1 MGSFDGSNSTKV
13 IDASVGGLV
22 WVRRRNGSWWPG
34 RIMGLEELSES
45 CLVSPKSGTPV
56 KLLGREDASI
66 DWYNLERSKRVKAFR
81 CGEYDEFIEKAKA
94 SVAIASKKA
103 VKYARREDAI
113 LQALELESAR
123 LGQDQ
128 LAFSCRMD
136 TSGSEHDISTRNSKL
151 MANSREVELTDN
163 MSDSEDRSDSMPE
176 LSQSVISF
184 EENFSS
190 SMARSG
196 QSRRRTPNDSEDDGT
211 EGVKRMRGLEDLGI
225 GVMSKRKV
233 HTGCVVGLVREDSDV
248 NCNLNAPNCLINEH
262 PPDDSKV
269 RSSLSKRKRSQVSD
283 VNEFSKRKNRHRPL
297 TKVLEST
304 AMLSVPVVC
313 NELPN
318 SRASPLGGLSG
329 GRLSELE
336 SNESKKSSSA
346 AVNNNS
352 DSTVISCENMTPTN
366 ALDTAHFN
374 IKVKDNEV
382 SSISDRAENDIS
394 DLLLHVPFSEEG
406 KNPAGLSPTFSP
418 RCAIGVSERQS
429 SQSSQAE
436 PICVSNELN
445 NESGST
451 SSAVADPE
459 SNMSKTIEKGSSK
472 WQLKGKRNSRH
483 TKKTHTNDTRNFLLT
498 DNKQKTCGAGI
509 EHPDGFNVESDQKV
523 STSIEEPPLSNN
535 NSKAEPEKLA
545 EDGSNEL
552 DSIKCTSQDQLHTI
566 SEKTTKMR
574 QLPDYS
580 WATPRLLPFRQSRL
594 MVHSKYQRSEFS
606 FTKFGCNASLYDV
619 ELVVKANYKPQHV
632 PLVSLMS
639 KLNCKAV
646 VGHPL
651 TVEALDDGHCDDLLS
666 RSELDPQK
674 SVESSHSVQSN
685 SWKGKT
691 LEKRRAR
698 ALQPR
703 PSPGKASKTK
713 KSGQLSKKTRKLSS
727 LTVQKQ
733 FVDDSKPVVEKSK
746 GSFIAC
752 IPLKVVFSR
761 INEAVNGLARPT
773 HRPLT
778 TVSQ

>member
-1 MGSFDGSNSTKV
+1 MGSFDGSNTTKA

-94 SVAIASKKA
+94 SVAIASKRA

-123 LGQDQ
+123 VGQDQ
-128 LAFSCRMD
+128 LAFSSKMD
-136 TSGSEHDISTRNSKL
+136 TFGGEHDVSTTNSKL
-151 MANSREVELTDN
+151 KPNSGEVELTNN
-163 MSDSEDRSDSMPE
+163 MSDSEDRFNPMPE
-176 LSQSVISF
+176 LSQSGISF

-196 QSRRRTPNDSEDDGT
+196 QRRRRTPNDSEDDGT
-211 EGVKRMRGLEDLGI
+211 EGVKLMRGLEDLSR
-225 GVMSKRKV
+225 GVVSKRKV
-233 HTGCVVGLVREDSDV
+233 HAGCLVELVQEDSDV
-248 NCNLNAPNCLINEH
+248 NCNLNTPNCLPNEP
-262 PPDDSKV
+262 PPDDGKV
-269 RSSLSKRKRSQVSD
+269 RSSLFKRKRSQVSN
-283 VNEFSKRKNRHRPL
+283 VNEISKRKNRHRPL

-318 SRASPLGGLSG
+318 SCASPLGGLSDG
-329 GRLSELE
+329 KLSELE

-346 AVNNNS
+346 TVNNNS
-352 DSTVISCENMTPTN
+352 DSTVISC
-366 ALDTAHFN
+366 
-374 IKVKDNEV
+374 
-382 SSISDRAENDIS
+382 
-394 DLLLHVPFSEEG
+394 
-406 KNPAGLSPTFSP
+406 LSPTFSP
-418 RCAIGVSERQS
+418 GRAIGVSERQS

-436 PICVSNELN
+436 AICVSNELN

-451 SSAVADPE
+451 SSAVADPK
-459 SNMSKTIEKGSSK
+459 SHICKTIEKGSSK

-483 TKKTHTNDTRNFLLT
+483 TKKTLTNDSRNFILI
-498 DNKQKTCGAGI
+498 DDKHKTFRAST
-509 EHPDGFNVESDQKV
+509 EDLDGFNVGSDQKV
-523 STSIEEPPLSNN
+523 SSSIEEPPFSSNK
-535 NSKAEPEKLA
+535 SKSEPEKLI

-552 DSIKCTSQDQLHTI
+552 DSIKCISQVQLNTI
-566 SEKTTKMR
+566 SKKVTKMK

-580 WATPRLLPFRQSRL
+580 WATPRLLPFRQSRF
-594 MVHSKYQRSEFS
+594 MDHSKYQS
-606 FTKFGCNASLYDV
+606 
-619 ELVVKANYKPQHV
+619 YKPQHV

-666 RSELDPQK
+666 RSELDLQK
-674 SVESSHSVQSN
+674 IVESSHLVQSN

-691 LEKRRAR
+691 LGKHRGRAVK
-698 ALQPR
+698 LR
-703 PSPGKASKTK
+703 PSQGKASKAK

-733 FVDDSKPVVEKSK
+733 FVDDSRPVVEKFK
-746 GSFIAC
+746 GSFVAC

-761 INEAVNGLARPT
+761 INEAVNGPIAL
-773 HRPLT
+773 
-778 TVSQ
+778 

>member
-1 MGSFDGSNSTKV
+1 MGSFDGSNTTKA

-94 SVAIASKKA
+94 SVAIASKRA

-123 LGQDQ
+123 VGQDQ
-128 LAFSCRMD
+128 LAFSSKMD
-136 TSGSEHDISTRNSKL
+136 TFGGEHDVSTTNSKL
-151 MANSREVELTDN
+151 KPNSGEVELTNN
-163 MSDSEDRSDSMPE
+163 MSDSEDRFNPMPE
-176 LSQSVISF
+176 LSQSGISF

-196 QSRRRTPNDSEDDGT
+196 QRRRRTPNDSEDDGT
-211 EGVKRMRGLEDLGI
+211 EGVKLMRGLEDLSR
-225 GVMSKRKV
+225 GVVSKRKV
-233 HTGCVVGLVREDSDV
+233 HAGCLVELVQEDSDV
-248 NCNLNAPNCLINEH
+248 NCNLNTPNCLPNEP
-262 PPDDSKV
+262 PPDDGKV
-269 RSSLSKRKRSQVSD
+269 RSSLFKRKRSQVSN
-283 VNEFSKRKNRHRPL
+283 VNEISKRKNRHRPL

-318 SRASPLGGLSG
+318 SCASPLGGLSDG
-329 GRLSELE
+329 KLSELE

-346 AVNNNS
+346 TVNNNS
-352 DSTVISCENMTPTN
+352 DSTVISC
-366 ALDTAHFN
+366 
-374 IKVKDNEV
+374 
-382 SSISDRAENDIS
+382 
-394 DLLLHVPFSEEG
+394 
-406 KNPAGLSPTFSP
+406 LSPTFSP
-418 RCAIGVSERQS
+418 GRAIGVSERQS

-436 PICVSNELN
+436 AICVSNELN

-451 SSAVADPE
+451 SSAVADPK
-459 SNMSKTIEKGSSK
+459 SHICKTIEKGSSK

-483 TKKTHTNDTRNFLLT
+483 TKKTLTNDSRNFILI
-498 DNKQKTCGAGI
+498 DDKHKTFRAST
-509 EHPDGFNVESDQKV
+509 EDLDGFNVGSDQKV
-523 STSIEEPPLSNN
+523 SSSIEEPPFSSNK
-535 NSKAEPEKLA
+535 SKSEPEKLI

-552 DSIKCTSQDQLHTI
+552 DSIKCISQVQLNTI
-566 SEKTTKMR
+566 SKKVTKMK

-580 WATPRLLPFRQSRL
+580 WATPRLLPFRQSRF
-594 MVHSKYQRSEFS
+594 MDHSKYQRSEFS
-606 FTKFGCNASLYDV
+606 FTKFGCNSSLYDV
-619 ELVVKANYKPQHV
+619 ELLVKASYKPQHV

-666 RSELDPQK
+666 RSELDLQK
-674 SVESSHSVQSN
+674 IVESSHLVQSN

-691 LEKRRAR
+691 LGKHRGRAVK
-698 ALQPR
+698 LR
-703 PSPGKASKTK
+703 PSQGKASKAK

-733 FVDDSKPVVEKSK
+733 FVDDSRPVVEKFK
-746 GSFIAC
+746 GSFVAC

-761 INEAVNGLARPT
+761 INEAVNGPIAL
-773 HRPLT
+773 
-778 TVSQ
+778 